1 MVEQIKIKKVG
12 EGDVDADVEFLFGLR
27 NEPTVFEYARNNRPV
42 EKAEHLAWIEGIL
55 TGQSNKTLFIVEFE
69 GQRAGQIRFDKLENG
84 VFEISIALAPDFRG
98 RGVGKKAL
106 QLGVEKVK
114 LEQKAEKI
122 IAVVNKQNIGSL
134 RFFEKANFILQNQ
147 EGDWLTHILEI

>member
-1 MVEQIKIKKVG
+1 M
-12 EGDVDADVEFLFGLR
+12 
-27 NEPTVFEYARNNRPV
+27 
-42 EKAEHLAWIEGIL
+42 
-55 TGQSNKTLFIVEFE
+55 FIVEFE